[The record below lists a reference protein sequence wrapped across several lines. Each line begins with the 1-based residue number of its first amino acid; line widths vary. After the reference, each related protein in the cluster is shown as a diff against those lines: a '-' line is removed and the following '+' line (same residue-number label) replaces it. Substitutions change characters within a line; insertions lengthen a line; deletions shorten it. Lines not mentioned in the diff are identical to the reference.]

1 MPRDQRSFMTFPI
14 DMHRHPKVMR
24 LPVEVR
30 WTFFEMNGEACLAR
44 NDGRFSSADAE
55 FMWPVEHLDA
65 LLNSHPSRP
74 LIVRDGDFYVI
85 RDFDEHQLTNAER
98 ARLAEVSRA
107 NGAKGG
113 RPRKSETQQKP
124 SQVSKEP
131 RGNPAEPGA
140 KQSQSQSQSQ
150 MTTTYVSESQSLD
163 NRASESTDEQSAEPY
178 KSTLAAQYGIDVEKV
193 GRHLDDKL
201 GLMLAPPDVVN
212 VSMWILNKIPQPPRA
227 PTRYIIGS
235 IDKSPAEVQQYIHE
249 SALI

>member
-14 DMHRHPKVMR
+14 DMPRHPKVMR

-131 RGNPAEPGA
+131 RGNPVEPGA
-140 KQSQSQSQSQ
+140 KQSQSQSQ

-178 KSTLAAQYGIDVEKV
+178 KSTLASQYGIDVARVRK
-193 GRHLDDKL
+193 HLDDKL
-201 GLMLAPPDVVN
+201 GLILAPPDVVN

-227 PTRYIIGS
+227 PTSYIIGS
-235 IDKSPAEVQQYIHE
+235 ITKSPAEVQQYIHE

>member
-30 WTFFEMNGEACLAR
+30 WTFFEMNGEARLAR
-44 NDGRFSSADAE
+44 NDGRFSSEDAE
-55 FMWPVEHLDA
+55 FMWPIEHLEA
-65 LLNSHPSRP
+65 LLQSHPSRP
-74 LIVRDGDFYVI
+74 LVIREGDFYVI
-85 RDFDEHQLTNAER
+85 RDFDEHQLTNAEQE
-98 ARLAEVSRA
+98 RLAEVSRA

-131 RGNPAEPGA
+131 GGNPAEPGT

-163 NRASESTDEQSAEPY
+163 NRANESTDGQSTEPY
-178 KSTLAAQYGIDVEKV
+178 KSVLASQHGIDVAKV
-193 GRHLDDKL
+193 RKHLDDKL